1 MQEDYGAFVR
11 TILTVRALRRSDST
25 ISVLMP
31 SQITV
36 PIQIPATSSA
46 NPHQHVRIHTKLLRL
61 LELYRPSYALHQN
74 VDGRECEE
82 KVRQSTSRAF
92 HCGLG
97 YLQYMSVAR
106 TPITPSANQKVERI
120 LEALARLLRPKR
132 SQSHKS
138 ARTMMATSRPR
149 FWAIPSA
156 SRPSKGM
163 KAGSVDC
170 KGQQCY
176 GGTSVLAATTGR
188 QVRIGECGWLDFL
201 GSFVPTSW
209 AYKVYPGVGNTLTLR
224 VSPTFLPRLLS
235 KHVDD
240 PSYLSLHH
248 TRSML
253 HQQAE

>member
-1 MQEDYGAFVR
+1 MQEDYGAFVC
-11 TILTVRALRRSDST
+11 TILT
-25 ISVLMP
+25 
-31 SQITV
+31 ITV
-36 PIQIPATSSA
+36 PIQIPAASSA

-106 TPITPSANQKVERI
+106 TPITPSANEEVERI

-188 QVRIGECGWLDFL
+188 QVRIGEWVVGFPRQFCADLVGLQGL
-201 GSFVPTSW
+201 SW
-209 AYKVYPGVGNTLTLR
+209 CWKHPDSPG
-224 VSPTFLPRLLS
+224 
-235 KHVDD
+235 
-240 PSYLSLHH
+240 
-248 TRSML
+248 
-253 HQQAE
+253 